1 LFNVIYLDVG
11 LARMIESLSG
21 SLPGTLTADLNG
33 QQWPVM
39 PPIYT
44 WIYQHVNTNMIF

>member
-1 LFNVIYLDVG
+1 LIIYLDVG
-11 LARMIESLSG
+11 LAGMIGSLFG
-21 SLPGTLTADLNG
+21 SLPGTLTADLNS

-44 WIYQHVNTNMIF
+44 WIYQHVNTNQIF